1 MSFFGRKSHEIA
13 APAMQFKAIQAARDD
28 FPEIAVRYK

>member
-13 APAMQFKAIQAARDD
+13 AHAMQLQTIQAARDD